1 MKHRNASAFTLIEL
15 LVVIAIIAILAAILF
30 PVFAQ
35 AKLAAK
41 KSVDLSN
48 LKQLDLASL
57 MYSNDYDDDN
67 MIVPY
72 AGSWSTS
79 CPGCGASTQTT
90 NKGGTLPLAGM
101 GLWWSDRLM
110 PYVKSA
116 GIFANAVNN
125 DKLYQDVG
133 YQVPGLDLADSLTV
147 INDNIAATP
156 PPANLLAESYRVT
169 YTYNEFLAREDNN
182 PLNPGVSSLTN
193 VPLPADTV
201 MLGPSDNWFNRS
213 SCHTNGSTSSV
224 DYDWDI
230 SVSGDGYE
238 IFGAPSEASLQ
249 AGNGGFNQGANFAFV
264 DGHAKYA
271 KFVVGGENGY
281 DPATGFGHTAFSG
294 FFPAAKTQPQF
305 TGSVVTGSGATS
317 PNQCPT
323 NYVISTQA
331 NNFEF

>member
-41 KSVDLSN
+41 KTVDLSN
-48 LKQLDLASL
+48 LKQSGLASL
-57 MYSNDYDDDN
+57 MYSNDYDDTA
-67 MIVPY
+67 MSIPY

-79 CPGCGASTQTT
+79 CPGCGSATQTT

-110 PYVKSA
+110 PYVKSK
-116 GIFANAVNN
+116 GLFANPVNA
-125 DKLYQDVG
+125 DKLYEDVG

-147 INDNIAATP
+147 INDNLNNVA

-169 YTYNEFLAREDNN
+169 YAYNEFLSHADNN
-182 PLNPGVSSLTN
+182 PLNPGTASMTN
-193 VPLPADTV
+193 VPLPGDTV

-213 SCHTNGSTSSV
+213 SCQNNGSSTSV
-224 DYDWDI
+224 DYDWDV
-230 SVSGDGYE
+230 SASGDGWE
-238 IFGAPSEASLQ
+238 IFGAATLASLQ

-264 DGHAKYA
+264 DGHAKYS
-271 KFVVGGENGY
+271 KFVLGPEQGAPGY
-281 DPATGFGHTAFSG
+281 NATAFAG
-294 FFPAAKTQPQF
+294 FFPNAKTNPQF
-305 TGSVVTGSGATS
+305 TGVTGAAGGGSTA

-323 NYVISTQA
+323 KYVISSDA
-331 NNFEF
+331 PVFEF